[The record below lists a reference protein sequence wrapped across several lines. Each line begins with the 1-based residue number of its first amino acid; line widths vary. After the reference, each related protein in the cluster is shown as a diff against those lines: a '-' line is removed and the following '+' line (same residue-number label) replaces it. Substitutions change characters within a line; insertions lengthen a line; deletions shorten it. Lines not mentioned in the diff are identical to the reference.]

1 MLLIFLVF
9 CIMFCVPSCRA
20 FCPMLTVSLGCS
32 LPIASSLFSEMH
44 FESGAEVYLPFNQ
57 NRIIEY
63 LCRASFRHQLRNV
76 ANIQMASKPDIFD

>member
-1 MLLIFLVF
+1 MGKNSFPFEKWI
-9 CIMFCVPSCRA
+9 C
-20 FCPMLTVSLGCS
+20 CS
-32 LPIASSLFSEMH
+32 DQPVRGVDRRKNVAVIASSLFSEMH